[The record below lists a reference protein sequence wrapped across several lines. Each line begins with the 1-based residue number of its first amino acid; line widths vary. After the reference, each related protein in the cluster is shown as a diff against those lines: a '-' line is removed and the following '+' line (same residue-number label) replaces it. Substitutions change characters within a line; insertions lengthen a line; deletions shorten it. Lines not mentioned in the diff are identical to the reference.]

1 MTRAGRAAVR
11 LDGMRQLLVY
21 GFPPGASFQG
31 QLVGAL
37 ERLESG
43 GTLRVVDALFVV
55 SDAES
60 GEVAAID
67 LREHSAS
74 AALGRMLSFRL
85 DERERRKATERALE
99 ADAVRDLAATLEPGA
114 AVAALLV
121 EHVWAGALE
130 DAVARSGGAAL
141 LDRRVDAEALA
152 DVRADLV
159 AAAR

>member
-1 MTRAGRAAVR
+1 MTREGLAAVR
-11 LDGMRQLLVY
+11 LGSVRQLLVY
-21 GFPPGASFQG
+21 GFAPGASFEG
-31 QLVGAL
+31 GLVGAL

-43 GTLRVVDALFVV
+43 GTLRVVDALFVS
-55 SDAES
+55 SDAET

-67 LREHSAS
+67 LQGRSAS

-85 DERERRKATERALE
+85 DERARRKATDRALA
-99 ADAVRDLAATLEPGA
+99 ADAVRDLAATLERGA
-114 AVAALLV
+114 AIAAVLV

-130 DAVARSGGAAL
+130 DAVARTGGTGL
-141 LDRRVDAEALA
+141 LDRMVDAEALA

>member
-1 MTRAGRAAVR
+1 MTRAGRATVR
-11 LDGMRQLLVY
+11 LGGMRQLLVY
-21 GFPPGASFQG
+21 GFAPGASFQG

-55 SDAES
+55 SDAET
-60 GEVAAID
+60 GEIAAID
-67 LREHSAS
+67 LQQRSAS

-85 DERERRKATERALE
+85 DERERRKATERAL
-99 ADAVRDLAATLEPGA
+99 AAGAVRDLAATLEPGA
-114 AVAALLV
+114 AVAAVLV
-121 EHVWAGALE
+121 EHVWAGALA
-130 DAVARSGGAAL
+130 DAVARTGGAAL
-141 LDRRVDAEALA
+141 LDRMVDAEALA